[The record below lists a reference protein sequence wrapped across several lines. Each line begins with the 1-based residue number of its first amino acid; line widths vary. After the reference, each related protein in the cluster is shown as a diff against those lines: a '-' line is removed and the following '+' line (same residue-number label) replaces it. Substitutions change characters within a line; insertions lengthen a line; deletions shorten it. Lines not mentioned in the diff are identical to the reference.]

1 MLNVGEY
8 LKENGEIYY
17 KMPYYEIK
25 SKVKDHHTHPT
36 VDDIFRNLS
45 TEIPTLSKTTVYNT
59 LNIFVD
65 SHIVNEV
72 IIEENEV
79 RYDVVMDTH
88 GHFKCTA
95 CGTIIDFDIDLS
107 KLDLMKLGNVEV
119 EETHF
124 YLKGKCS
131 KCLKKKREN

>member
-8 LKENGEIYY
+8 LKENG
-17 KMPYYEIK
+17 IK
-25 SKVKDHHTHPT
+25 PSIQRIKIFQYLLDHHTHPT
-36 VDDIFRNLS
+36 
-45 TEIPTLSKTTVYNT
+45 
-59 LNIFVD
+59 
-65 SHIVNEV
+65 
-72 IIEENEV
+72 IIEDNEV

-95 CGTIIDFDIDLS
+95 CGEIIDFDIDLS

-131 KCLKKKREN
+131 NCLKTEKKN